1 MQKLDFT
8 PVRITTIKA
17 EREVPFSLFIYFKD
31 QYLEYLTPGNAIEKG
46 KYKKLRRQKITK
58 FFIKS
63 EDESGYQKFL
73 DDFLEQTLNSKDTS
87 VDDKVEA
94 VSGQSETAME
104 QLSKD
109 PASES
114 SFNMTRKAA
123 KNLQKLIFENPEALT
138 RMFGQQSEAGPIIQH
153 CINVA
158 ILSIKFAK
166 KKKIDDESIDY
177 LSTAALMHD
186 IGLIQDES
194 DEMRELFNKPKSE
207 LGPKEKVTYYA
218 HCKGVVKMLSE
229 RPYINNKVIE
239 MIEYHEEN
247 LQGSGPHKKGKL
259 TKPQEILSMVNSYD
273 KKITAKSL
281 SPAAAI
287 KEMMIDELGNYNL
300 DLLNDFQ
307 AFLKEEKIIG

>member
-17 EREVPFSLFIYFKD
+17 EREVPFSLFIFFKD
-31 QYLEYLTPGNAIEKG
+31 QYLEYLTPGKAIEKD

-63 EDESGYQKFL
+63 GDESSYQQFL
-73 DDFLEQTLNSKDTS
+73 DDFLEQTLNSKETTIE
-87 VDDKVEA
+87 DKVEA

-138 RMFGQQSEAGPIIQH
+138 RMFGQESEAGPIIQH

-166 KKKIDDESIDY
+166 FKDVDDESIDY

-186 IGLIQDES
+186 IGLIQD
-194 DEMRELFNKPKSE
+194 DPNEMKDLFSKPKSE
-207 LGPKEKVTYYA
+207 LSPKEKVTYYA
-218 HCKGVVKMLSE
+218 HCKGVVEILSE
-229 RPYINNKVIE
+229 RPYINNRVIE
-239 MIEYHEEN
+239 MIENHEEN
-247 LQGSGPHKKGKL
+247 LQGSGPLKRGKL
-259 TKPQEILSMVNSYD
+259 TMPQEILSMVNRYD
-273 KKITAKSL
+273 KKIRAKNL
-281 SPAAAI
+281 SPATAI

-300 DLLNDFQ
+300 ELLKDFKG
-307 AFLKEEKIIG
+307 FLKIEKIIV